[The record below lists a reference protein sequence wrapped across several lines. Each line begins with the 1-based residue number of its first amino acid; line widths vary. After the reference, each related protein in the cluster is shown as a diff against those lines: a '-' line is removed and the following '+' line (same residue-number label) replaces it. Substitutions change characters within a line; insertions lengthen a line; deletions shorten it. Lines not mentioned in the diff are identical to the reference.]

1 MITKFFSNQSKT
13 ITGAAIILG
22 AASFVSRLIGIIRDR
37 IFAHTFGAGSV
48 LDSYYA
54 AFRIPDLVY
63 NLIIVGTLSAGFIPI
78 FTELLNKDKKE
89 AWRVTNSV
97 INILGLSL
105 VIICS
110 ILFIF
115 TPQLMPYLV
124 PGFSAE
130 NISTTVTLTRIMF
143 LSPILL
149 GISGIV
155 SSVLQSFKSFFIYSI
170 TPIVYNIGIIIGA
183 IFFVPTM
190 GINGL
195 AYGVIF
201 GALLH
206 LGIQIPDLLR
216 HGFKYELIFDVKNT
230 AVKKIGKLMIPRAL
244 GLATTQLNLLA
255 ITILASTVG
264 AGGIT
269 VFNFANNIQQFP
281 IGIIGVSFAIAAFPT
296 LSQLVA
302 EGKKEQ
308 LLELLS
314 QAIRQVLFFMIP
326 LTIIFLLLRAQIVRV
341 ILGSGQFDWKNT
353 IDTANTLAFFAL
365 SFFAQALA
373 PLLMRAFFALHDTWT
388 PFIIGIIA
396 AIINIIL
403 GSYLKNIIGVSGLAL
418 AFSIS
423 MAIQLAL
430 LWLTLRKK
438 ISNLQEGKMLQ
449 SLNKI
454 SFAALVMAIFVQFI
468 KNPIANIVDMTRLW
482 GILTQGVIAGIC
494 GLVIYCVIC
503 YLLKLDEIIQLRASL
518 EKRFLKLKNVPGGEM
533 TEADE
538 I

>member
-37 IFAHTFGAGSV
+37 IFAHTFGAGTV

-54 AFRIPDLVY
+54 AFRIPDLIY

-110 ILFIF
+110 VLFIF
-115 TPQLMPYLV
+115 TPQLIPYLV

-130 NISTTVTLTRIMF
+130 NIATTITLTRIMF

-149 GISGIV
+149 GVSGII
-155 SSVLQSFKSFFIYSI
+155 SSVLQSFKSFLIYSI

-183 IFFVPTM
+183 LFFVPTM

-195 AYGVIF
+195 AYGVIL

-206 LGIQIPDLLR
+206 LSIQIPDLLR
-216 HGFKYELIFDVKNT
+216 YGFKYELIFDIKNS

-264 AGGIT
+264 AGSIT

-281 IGIIGVSFAIAAFPT
+281 IGIIGISFAIAAFPT

-308 LLELLS
+308 LSELLS

-341 ILGSGQFDWKNT
+341 ILGSGEFDWTAT
-353 IDTANTLAFFAL
+353 IDTANTLAFFSL

-388 PFIIGIIA
+388 PFLIGMTS
-396 AIINIIL
+396 AIINIVL

-423 MAIQLAL
+423 MAIQLSL
-430 LWLTLRKK
+430 LWLSLRKK
-438 ISNLQEGKMLQ
+438 IGNLQENKLLQ

-482 GILTQGVIAGIC
+482 GILTQGAIAGIF
-494 GLVIYCVIC
+494 GLIIYCAIC
-503 YLLKLDEIIQLRASL
+503 YMLKLEEIIQLRASL
-518 EKRFLKLKNVPGGEM
+518 ERRFLKLKNVPGGEM

>member
-1 MITKFFSNQSKT
+1 MIKAFFSNQSKT

-22 AASFVSRLIGIIRDR
+22 AASFVSRLIGIFRDR
-37 IFAHTFGAGSV
+37 IFAHTFGAGPI

-78 FTELLNKDKKE
+78 FTELINKDKKE
-89 AWRVTNSV
+89 AWRMTNSI

-105 VIICS
+105 VVICS
-110 ILFIF
+110 VLFIF
-115 TPQLMPYLV
+115 TPQIMPYLV

-130 NISTTVTLTRIMF
+130 NLSMTIMLTRIMF

-149 GISGIV
+149 GVSGII
-155 SSVLQSFKSFFIYSI
+155 SSVLQSFKSFLIYSI

-183 IFFVPTM
+183 LFFVPVM
-190 GINGL
+190 GVKGL
-195 AYGVIF
+195 AYGVIL

-206 LGIQIPDLLR
+206 LSIQIPDLIR
-216 HGFKYELIFDVKNT
+216 HGFRYQIIFDFKNSY
-230 AVKKIGKLMIPRAL
+230 VKKIGKLMIPRAL
-244 GLATTQLNLLA
+244 GLATTQLNLVV
-255 ITILASTVG
+255 ITVLASTVG
-264 AGGIT
+264 AGSIAI
-269 VFNFANNIQQFP
+269 FNLANNIQQFP

-302 EGKKEQ
+302 EEKKEQ
-308 LLELLS
+308 LSELLS

-341 ILGSGQFDWKNT
+341 ILGSGEFNWTDT
-353 IDTANTLAFFAL
+353 INTANTLAFFSL

-388 PFIIGIIA
+388 PFVIGMTS
-396 AIINIIL
+396 AIINILL
-403 GSYLKNIIGVSGLAL
+403 GSYLKNILGVSGLAL
-418 AFSIS
+418 SFSVS

-438 ISNLQEGKMLQ
+438 IGNLQENKLLLF
-449 SLNKI
+449 LNKI

-468 KNPIANIVDMTRLW
+468 KNPIANLVDMTRLW
-482 GILTQGVIAGIC
+482 GILTQGAIAGIF
-494 GLVIYCVIC
+494 GLVLYCTIC
-503 YLLKLDEIIQLRASL
+503 YMLKLEEIIQLRASL
-518 EKRFLKLKNVPGGEM
+518 EKRFLRLKNIPNGEL